1 MPALTQSHTE
11 VCNWVCIGKKTGRW
25 PGPWHPLTGHLFL
38 SWNPDMA
45 YKTVVR
51 PCAAKVLRFLRFF
64 KVLSL
69 KNFRSYVQ
77 DKTCNWMHRS
87 SHNPQTAF
95 LEMVVIYEI
104 VLNSEQ
110 LSSTWDTQ
118 YKTGIMVI
126 YLQHVIHRYL
136 PLDLDL
142 YASSKNK

>member
-1 MPALTQSHTE
+1 MP
-11 VCNWVCIGKKTGRW
+11 I
-25 PGPWHPLTGHLFL
+25 
-38 SWNPDMA
+38 
-45 YKTVVR
+45 
-51 PCAAKVLRFLRFF
+51 
-64 KVLSL
+64 
-69 KNFRSYVQ
+69 
-77 DKTCNWMHRS
+77 S

-126 YLQHVIHRYL
+126 YLRHVIHRYL
-136 PLDLDL
+136 PLALDL